1 MYARHIL
8 IATPLLKWYMDHGIV
23 VSTIYIVIKLIPSTC
38 FDQFTENVS
47 GARRQGD
54 IDPYTSV
61 IADTME
67 LLGNSGYGSLIM
79 NKENHQSEF
88 VLSLYQHCFFNKNS
102 PCTTLIY

>member
-1 MYARHIL
+1 MGGMHARQIL
-8 IATPLLKWYMDHGIV
+8 IVIPLLKWYMDHGIV
-23 VSTIYIVIKLIPSTC
+23 VSKMYKVIKLIPSTC
-38 FDQFTENVS
+38 VDQFTENVS
-47 GARRQGD
+47 DARRQGD

-88 VLSLYQHCFFNKNS
+88 
-102 PCTTLIY
+102 LINILIVS